1 MRLVQLLLTI
11 EQYSAILYIIRR
23 QIWKPDAFVF
33 TELGREYPFYIVGSL
48 KNENEHIQNK
58 HLFVY
63 LMFSEVVL
71 FVRMIA

>member
-1 MRLVQLLLTI
+1 MSEIGAVLTI

-63 LMFSEVVL
+63 FKFFKVFSEWL
-71 FVRMIA
+71 FS